1 MLSSIRR
8 RIFRSKPD
16 HDRTTN
22 GVPASETRAP
32 GASAPS
38 APSEPPPRRA
48 KSFFYSGI
56 KTLHSSQDDKI
67 DIVFIHG
74 LNGDCEK
81 TWTAKTEVQPW
92 PKVFLPSQVP
102 NCRVLTYGYDAGL
115 VDSSKNRVS
124 DHAHTLLTSLAS
136 QRQSDDSAERPI
148 IFICHS
154 LGGLVCQDALVTAK
168 QRPEAHLQSIFH
180 LTRGIVFLGTPH
192 HGSSLAKWGEMLSRS
207 VGMMKQTNTDI
218 VQLLTRDSEVL
229 ARIQDCFHT
238 LIMARNKE
246 QANDIDITCFY
257 EELPMKRIGVVVPKH
272 SATLPGYIS
281 IGIHS
286 NHAQM
291 TKFGSRTE
299 PGFVAICGEL
309 KRWIKKIEQQGQAE
323 SKKHHTE
330 QVDEATPHYLIPYTS
345 NPDFVGRSEVIES
358 LKDQLGHPEPAARN
372 KAHLRASLCGLGGV
386 GKTQVALAYAYWLQ
400 EAHPEISVFWV
411 HANSAE
417 RFAHSYANI
426 ARECEIPGYDESSGL
441 DSLLVVKGWLESKAS
456 RKWLMVIDNAD
467 DMQLFY
473 PSGAG
478 EKLGEYIP
486 DCAHGTI
493 LFTTRNL
500 QVGSRLTKGKRPIE
514 VNKMDEDE
522 SVQLLIRG
530 LQGIDE
536 DPKDLLRLSS
546 RLEFLPLALV
556 QASAFIQE
564 NTITVHKY
572 LELLEESEKGLVDLL
587 SEDFEAVGRDSATP
601 RAVTETWILSFR
613 QIERQYPFAAEL
625 LSLMSLFDRQSIPM
639 DFLEFYS
646 EEKKGE
652 SNSALQLVKAL
663 GVLKAFSFII
673 AEKRGDHNMH
683 RLVQLVTR
691 VWLNRNGTKAE
702 FTRWALLAVSDAYPY
717 GHFEDIPTCSAYLAH
732 AYAVLN
738 SDDIDS
744 QTEKKGSDSET
755 EDILVKASLRHRVGG
770 FFLFQG
776 RYAEAERL
784 QREAIRTREELLGA
798 EHPETLTVISDL
810 ASTLWRQDRLEEAE
824 ELETRVIEAWKRA
837 EGEEHPKALDAMSNL
852 ARTISDLGRSKEA
865 EELETR
871 VFQTRKR
878 VLGEEHPDTL
888 ISMNNLA
895 VTIRDQGRL
904 DEAAQLQRD
913 VMEIR
918 KRVLGEEHP
927 DTLTSLGNLAV
938 TLYEQG
944 DLGEAE
950 ELQVRVMDVRKRILG
965 EEHPTTLLS
974 MQNLAETW
982 KLQGELC
989 DPSMSIRLDVLGD
1002 ALALLEDCVRLRRQV
1017 LGEDHPD
1024 TQESCTWLEECQEA
1038 LDIATKEFNEEAAKK
1053 NSQVKFGG
1061 FPDRTDV

>member
-1 MLSSIRR
+1 
-8 RIFRSKPD
+8 
-16 HDRTTN
+16 
-22 GVPASETRAP
+22 
-32 GASAPS
+32 
-38 APSEPPPRRA
+38 
-48 KSFFYSGI
+48 
-56 KTLHSSQDDKI
+56 
-67 DIVFIHG
+67 
-74 LNGDCEK
+74 
-81 TWTAKTEVQPW
+81 
-92 PKVFLPSQVP
+92 
-102 NCRVLTYGYDAGL
+102 
-115 VDSSKNRVS
+115 
-124 DHAHTLLTSLAS
+124 
-136 QRQSDDSAERPI
+136 
-148 IFICHS
+148 
-154 LGGLVCQDALVTAK
+154 
-168 QRPEAHLQSIFH
+168 
-180 LTRGIVFLGTPH
+180 
-192 HGSSLAKWGEMLSRS
+192 
-207 VGMMKQTNTDI
+207 
-218 VQLLTRDSEVL
+218 
-229 ARIQDCFHT
+229 
-238 LIMARNKE
+238 MARNKE
-246 QANDIDITCFY
+246 ETNNIEITCFY

-286 NHAQM
+286 DHAQM

-299 PGFVAICGEL
+299 PGFLAVCGEL
-309 KRWIKKIEQQGQAE
+309 KRWVKKIEQQGQTA
-323 SKKHHTE
+323 SKSHHLE
-330 QVDEATPHYLIPYTS
+330 QVTEAVPQYLIPYTS

-358 LKDQLGHPEPAARN
+358 LKDQLGHSDPMPRN
-372 KAHLRASLCGLGGV
+372 KAHLRASLCGLGGI

-400 EAHPEISVFWV
+400 EAHPETSVFWV

-417 RFAHSYANI
+417 RFAHSYGNI
-426 ARECEIPGYDESSGL
+426 ARECEIPSYDESSGL
-441 DSLLVVKGWLESKAS
+441 DSLSAVKSWLESKDS
-456 RKWLMVIDNAD
+456 GKWLMIVDNAD
-467 DMQLFY
+467 DMQLFS

-486 DCAHGTI
+486 DCAHGTV
-493 LFTTRNL
+493 LVTTRNL

-522 SVQLLIRG
+522 AVQLLIRG

-564 NTITVHKY
+564 NTITVDKY
-572 LELLEESEKGLVDLL
+572 LELLDGSEKGLVDLL

-613 QIERQYPFAAEL
+613 QIAQQYPFAAEL

-663 GVLKAFSFII
+663 GVLKAFSFIA
-673 AEKRGDHNMH
+673 AEKCGDHNMH

-691 VWLNRNGTKAE
+691 AWLNRNGTKKE
-702 FTRWALLAVSDAYPY
+702 FARWALLAVSDYYPY

-738 SDDIDS
+738 PEDI
-744 QTEKKGSDSET
+744 GSETDTKSTDIET
-755 EDILVKASLRHRVGG
+755 EDKLVKASLRHRVGG

-776 RYAEAERL
+776 RYVEAERL
-784 QREAIRTREELLGA
+784 QREAIRAREELLGA

-824 ELETRVIEAWKRA
+824 ELETRVMEAWKRA
-837 EGEEHPKALDAMSNL
+837 EGEEHPKTLDAMSNL
-852 ARTISDLGRSKEA
+852 ARTISNLGRSVEA

-871 VFQTRKR
+871 VLQTRKR

-888 ISMNNLA
+888 LSMNNLA

-904 DEAAQLQRD
+904 EEAAQLQRN
-913 VMEIR
+913 VMEMR
-918 KRVLGEEHP
+918 KRVLGDEHP

-950 ELQVRVMDVRKRILG
+950 ELQVRVMEVRKRILG
-965 EEHPTTLLS
+965 EDHPTTLLS

-982 KLQGELC
+982 KLMGDLC
-989 DPSMSIRLDVLGD
+989 DPTMSIRLEVLGD
-1002 ALALLEDCVRLRRQV
+1002 ALGMFTDCARLRRQT
-1017 LGEDHPD
+1017 LGPEHPD
-1024 TQESCTWLEECQEA
+1024 TQESCEWLEQCQEA
-1038 LDIATKEFNEEAAKK
+1038 LDLANKEFNEETAKK
-1053 NSQVKFGG
+1053 NSQVEFGG
-1061 FPDRTDV
+1061 FPDRTDG

>member
-16 HDRTTN
+16 NDRTIGGTKA
-22 GVPASETRAP
+22 PET
-32 GASAPS
+32 PS
-38 APSEPPPRRA
+38 PSEPPPVRRA
-48 KSFFYSGI
+48 KTYFYSGI
-56 KTLHSSQDDKI
+56 KVLHSSQDDKI

-102 NCRVLTYGYDAGL
+102 NCRILTYGYDAGL

-136 QRQSDDSAERPI
+136 QRQSDETAERPI

-207 VGMMKQTNTDI
+207 VGMMKQTNTEI
-218 VQLLTRDSEVL
+218 VRLLTRDSEVL

-238 LIMARNKE
+238 MIMARNKGE
-246 QANDIDITCFY
+246 TNNIEITCFY

-286 NHAQM
+286 DHAQM

-299 PGFVAICGEL
+299 PGFVAVCGEL
-309 KRWIKKIEQQGQAE
+309 KRWVKKIEQQGQAG
-323 SKKHHTE
+323 SKSHHPE
-330 QVDEATPHYLIPYTS
+330 QVTEAIPHYLIPYTS
-345 NPDFVGRSEVIES
+345 NPDFVGRSDILES
-358 LKDQLGHPEPAARN
+358 LKDQLGHSESMPRN

-400 EAHPEISVFWV
+400 EAHPEISIFWV

-417 RFAHSYANI
+417 RFSHSYASI
-426 ARECEIPGYDESSGL
+426 AEECHIPGYDESSGL
-441 DSLLVVKGWLESKAS
+441 DSLSVVKSWLESKDS
-456 RKWLMVIDNAD
+456 GKWLMIIDNAD
-467 DMQLFY
+467 DMQLFF
-473 PSGAG
+473 PSGDG
-478 EKLGEYIP
+478 GKFSDYIP
-486 DCAHGTI
+486 ECAHGTALI
-493 LFTTRNL
+493 TTRNL
-500 QVGSRLTKGKRPIE
+500 QVGSRLTRGKRPIE
-514 VNKMDEDE
+514 VNKMNEDE

-564 NTITVHKY
+564 NTITVDKY
-572 LELLEESEKGLVDLL
+572 LELLNGSEKGLVDLL

-646 EEKKGE
+646 EEKKKE
-652 SNSALQLVKAL
+652 PNIAIQLVKAL

-691 VWLNRNGTKAE
+691 AWLNRNGTKNE
-702 FTRWALLAVSDAYPY
+702 FTRWALLAVSDSYPY
-717 GHFEDIPTCSAYLAH
+717 GHFEDISTCSAYLAH
-732 AYAVLN
+732 AYAVLD

-744 QTEKKGSDSET
+744 QTEPKRTDSETRTKDSDSET
-755 EDILVKASLRHRVGG
+755 EDKLVKASLRHRVGG

-776 RYAEAERL
+776 QYSDAESL
-784 QREAIRTREELLGA
+784 QRQAINTRTELLGA
-798 EHPETLTVISDL
+798 EHPETLTVMSDL
-810 ASTLWRQDRLEEAE
+810 AAALCNQGQWEEAE
-824 ELETRVIEAWKRA
+824 ELEVHIMEIRKLLHGEEHEQTLDAMNNLAFTIFEQGRLEEAGEFWGRVLEIRKRVLGEDHLDTILAMNNLATTLGGEEEKELQRRVIEARKRLL
-837 EGEEHPKALDAMSNL
+837 GEEHPDTLISMGNL
-852 ARTISDLGRSKEA
+852 AMTLYENGETWEA
-865 EELETR
+865 EELQVQVME
-871 VFQTRKR
+871 VSKR

-888 ISMNNLA
+888 IAMTNL
-895 VTIRDQGRL
+895 GR
-904 DEAAQLQRD
+904 
-913 VMEIR
+913 
-918 KRVLGEEHP
+918 
-927 DTLTSLGNLAV
+927 TW
-938 TLYEQG
+938 
-944 DLGEAE
+944 
-950 ELQVRVMDVRKRILG
+950 
-965 EEHPTTLLS
+965 TLLG
-974 MQNLAETW
+974 
-982 KLQGELC
+982 KLSADTRHLY
-989 DPSMSIRLDVLGD
+989 PDVDMLGD
-1002 ALALLEDCVRLRRQV
+1002 ALALLEECVRLRRQV

-1024 TQESCTWLEECQEA
+1024 TQESCECLEECRDALNAEA
-1038 LDIATKEFNEEAAKK
+1038 TQQ
-1053 NSQVKFGG
+1053 NSQVEVRFAEPPGKTEG
-1061 FPDRTDV
+1061 

>member
-22 GVPASETRAP
+22 GVPASDFRAP
-32 GASAPS
+32 GASAPE
-38 APSEPPPRRA
+38 APSEPQPRRA

-81 TWTAKTEVQPW
+81 TWTAKTEIQPW
-92 PKVFLPSQVP
+92 PKVFLPPELP
-102 NCRVLTYGYDAGL
+102 NCRVLTYGYDAGV

-124 DHAHTLLTSLAS
+124 DHAYTLLTSLAS
-136 QRQSDDSAERPI
+136 CRQSAETAERPI
-148 IFICHS
+148 IFVCHS
-154 LGGLVCQDALVTAK
+154 LGGLVCQDALVAAK
-168 QRPEAHLQSIFH
+168 QRPEAHLQKIFH

-207 VGMMKQTNTDI
+207 VGMMKQTNTEI
-218 VQLLTRDSEVL
+218 VRLLTRDSEVL

-246 QANDIDITCFY
+246 ETNNIEITCFY

-291 TKFGSRTE
+291 TKFGSRAE
-299 PGFVAICGEL
+299 PGFVAVCGEL
-309 KRWIKKIEQQGQAE
+309 KRWVKKIEQQGPTE
-323 SKKHHTE
+323 SKSHHPGQVTE
-330 QVDEATPHYLIPYTS
+330 AVPHYLIPYTS
-345 NPDFVGRSEVIES
+345 NPDFVGRSDVIES
-358 LKDQLGHPEPAARN
+358 LKDQLGHAESTPRN

-400 EAHPEISVFWV
+400 EAHPEISLFWV

-417 RFAHSYANI
+417 RFVHSYANI
-426 ARECEIPGYDESSGL
+426 AEECHIPGYDESSGL
-441 DSLLVVKGWLESKAS
+441 DSLSVVKSWLESKDS
-456 RKWLMVIDNAD
+456 GKWLMIIDNAD
-467 DMQLFY
+467 DMQLFF
-473 PSGAG
+473 PSGDG
-478 EKLGEYIP
+478 EKFSDYIP
-486 DCAHGTI
+486 ECAHGTALI
-493 LFTTRNL
+493 TTRNL
-500 QVGSRLTKGKRPIE
+500 QVGSRLTRGKRPIE

-536 DPKDLLRLSS
+536 DPIDLLRLSS

-564 NTITVHKY
+564 NTITVDKY
-572 LELLEESEKGLVDLL
+572 LELLDGSEKGLVDLL
-587 SEDFEAVGRDSATP
+587 SEDFEAAGRDSATP
-601 RAVTETWILSFR
+601 RAVTETWILSFQ

-646 EEKKGE
+646 EEKEKKP
-652 SNSALQLVKAL
+652 NSAIQLVKAL
-663 GVLKAFSFII
+663 GILKAFSFII

-691 VWLNRNGTKAE
+691 AWLNRNGTKNE
-702 FTRWALLAVSDAYPY
+702 FTRWALLAVSDSYPY
-717 GHFEDIPTCSAYLAH
+717 GHFEDISTCSAYLAH
-732 AYAVLN
+732 AYAVLD

-744 QTEKKGSDSET
+744 QTEPKRTDSET
-755 EDILVKASLRHRVGG
+755 EGKLVKASLRHRVGG

-784 QREAIRTREELLGA
+784 QRQAINTRTELLGA
-798 EHPETLTVISDL
+798 EHPETLTVMSDL
-810 ASTLWRQDRLEEAE
+810 AAALCNQGQWEEAE
-824 ELETRVIEAWKRA
+824 ELEVHIMETRKRLHGEEHEQSLDAMNNLAFTIFEQGRLEEAGKLWSRVLEIRKRALGEDHLDTILAMNNLATTLGGEAEKELQRRVIETRKRLL
-837 EGEEHPKALDAMSNL
+837 GEEHPDTLISMGNL
-852 ARTISDLGRSKEA
+852 AMTLYENGETWEA
-865 EELETR
+865 EELQVQVLE
-871 VFQTRKR
+871 VSKR

-888 ISMNNLA
+888 IAMTNL
-895 VTIRDQGRL
+895 GR
-904 DEAAQLQRD
+904 
-913 VMEIR
+913 
-918 KRVLGEEHP
+918 
-927 DTLTSLGNLAV
+927 TW
-938 TLYEQG
+938 
-944 DLGEAE
+944 
-950 ELQVRVMDVRKRILG
+950 
-965 EEHPTTLLS
+965 TLLG
-974 MQNLAETW
+974 
-982 KLQGELC
+982 KLSADTRHLY
-989 DPSMSIRLDVLGD
+989 PDVDMLGD
-1002 ALALLEDCVRLRRQV
+1002 ALALLQECVRLRRQV

-1024 TQESCTWLEECQEA
+1024 TQESCECLEECRVALNAEA
-1038 LDIATKEFNEEAAKK
+1038 TQQ
-1053 NSQVKFGG
+1053 NSQVEVQFAEL
-1061 FPDRTDV
+1061 PDKTDD

>member
-16 HDRTTN
+16 P
-22 GVPASETRAP
+22 PASEVRVP
-32 GASAPS
+32 GASAPET
-38 APSEPPPRRA
+38 PSDPPPRRA
-48 KSFFYSGI
+48 KTYFYSGI
-56 KTLHSSQDDKI
+56 KILHSSQDDKI

-81 TWTAKTEVQPW
+81 TWTAKTEIQPW
-92 PKVFLPSQVP
+92 PKVFLPSEVP
-102 NCRVLTYGYDAGL
+102 DCRVLTYGYDAGL

-136 QRQSDDSAERPI
+136 QRQSDDTAERPI
-148 IFICHS
+148 IFVCHS

-168 QRPEAHLQSIFH
+168 QRPEPHLQSIFH
-180 LTRGIVFLGTPH
+180 QTRGIIFLGTPH

-238 LIMARNKE
+238 LIMTRNKE
-246 QANDIDITCFY
+246 QTNEIDITCFY
-257 EELPMKRIGVVVPKH
+257 EELPMKKIGVVVPKH

-286 NHAQM
+286 DHAQM

-309 KRWIKKIEQQGQAE
+309 NRWVKKIEKQGQAE
-323 SKKHHTE
+323 SKNHHTE
-330 QVDEATPHYLIPYTS
+330 QVDEATPHYLIPYTI

-358 LKDQLGHPEPAARN
+358 LKDQLGHSEPAARN

-400 EAHPEISVFWV
+400 EAHPDISVFWV

-426 ARECEIPGYDESSGL
+426 ARECEIPGYDESSGVDCL
-441 DSLLVVKGWLESKAS
+441 SVVKDWLESKVS
-456 RKWLMVIDNAD
+456 RKWLMIIDNAD
-467 DMQLFY
+467 DMQLFF

-478 EKLGEYIP
+478 EKLGDYIP
-486 DCAHGTI
+486 DCANGTI

-514 VNKMDEDE
+514 VNKMDGDE
-522 SVQLLIRG
+522 ALQLLIRG

-564 NTITVHKY
+564 NTITVDKY

-652 SNSALQLVKAL
+652 SSSALQLVKAL

-691 VWLNRNGTKAE
+691 AWLNRNGTKEE

-744 QTEKKGSDSET
+744 QTEKKSTDSET
-755 EDILVKASLRHRVGG
+755 EDKLVKASLRHRVGG

-776 RYAEAERL
+776 RYDEAERL

-824 ELETRVIEAWKRA
+824 ELETRVMEAWKRA

-852 ARTISDLGRSKEA
+852 ARTISDLGRSEEA

-938 TLYEQG
+938 TLFEQG

-950 ELQVRVMDVRKRILG
+950 ELQVRVMEVRKRILG
-965 EEHPTTLLS
+965 EDHPSTLLS

-989 DPSMSIRLDVLGD
+989 DPSMSIRLEVLCD
-1002 ALALLEDCVRLRRQV
+1002 AIALLVDCVRLRRQV

-1024 TQESCTWLEECQEA
+1024 TQESCACLEECRALLNDEA
-1038 LDIATKEFNEEAAKK
+1038 IQQ
-1053 NSQVKFGG
+1053 NSQVE
-1061 FPDRTDV
+1061 V